1 MDNKTIFAQNL
12 FALRNFVSEVDDIIE
27 SISIHYSGFIVI
39 TFDPNASKD
48 NIQSRLLEYGI
59 TEYEFSNDNRQVFIH
74 QITQ

>member
-74 QITQ
+74 Q

>member
-48 NIQSRLLEYGI
+48 DIQSRLLEYGI